1 MMRCRVIGMSWSSLS
16 ARGAWIEI
24 TSLDKSQAVTL
35 SLSARGAWIEIN
47 TVIVSLDGLRVALRK
62 GSVD

>member
-1 MMRCRVIGMSWSSLS
+1 MKFSRGIPTPSIPVSLS

-24 TSLDKSQAVTL
+24 VGWSRV
-35 SLSARGAWIEIN
+35 N
-47 TVIVSLDGLRVALRK
+47 LRQSVALRK